1 MKKFRLHMALG
12 LVALGFIVASCAP
25 KADRCNE
32 LYDDV
37 SAAITAFSS
46 NPSEATCN
54 DYKNAIGDY
63 YDGCAAIPASTR
75 ASLDAAIESMDCTV
89 Y

>member
-1 MKKFRLHMALG
+1 MKKIKLFFAFGMVCA
-12 LVALGFIVASCAP
+12 GFFLTSCAP

-37 SAAITAFSS
+37 SAAITAFGS
-46 NPSEATCN
+46 NPSEASCN
-54 DYKNAIGDY
+54 DYKNSISDY

-75 ASLDAAIESMDCTV
+75 ASLDAALESMDCSV